1 MDLHRHDEASTFDG
15 FGKAAELAALAKK
28 LGHTAL
34 GISNHGNTNSLVQHY
49 KACTAV
55 GIKPVMGV
63 EGYFLPVY
71 KEQTRGYHLCLFAK
85 NFQGYR
91 NLNELQYEG
100 DKQRYYNPIWTFK
113 LLERYHEGLICTSA
127 CVAGYLAQCI
137 KEGKFKLAVKYV
149 QKMKSIFGGDFYIE
163 VQPYRLSE
171 KGLQEKVNIESIRIA
186 QECGVPC
193 ILTSDSHR
201 GSKEDFPTYLKMH
214 EIAKHNLEEIAA
226 TYKERYMPTDNE
238 LFKRFVDM
246 HGKDYGKREAQEM
259 AGIMLR
265 NLAEIEAKVD
275 GSMFDHLELK
285 LPKMASNSFTVL
297 RKKIKEGLTRR
308 GKWTHNL
315 DGLDYIKRAA
325 QESEVIDKLGFSD
338 YFLIVADYTNWAKEQ
353 GITVG
358 PGRGSACNSLV
369 AYALGITEVDSL
381 LFGLD
386 FRRFLREDKKSFPD
400 IDGDFE
406 TARRDEVIRYVI
418 NKFPGKTAR
427 VASYGLY
434 KVDNLVNDL
443 AKVCGLPTDK
453 TIDSVVAAN
462 NKETISKIK
471 ALCNTY
477 IGESGVLEKEA
488 LLSHP
493 VAKEFN
499 RNYDDIILHFTKLYQ
514 KLRYIGTH
522 AAGVAV
528 TGGEILDYVS
538 LREKDGDLYI
548 SYDLN
553 DLEDVKVIKFDMLGL
568 GTMEEIGELRRVTGD
583 TVDYDEVVR
592 DHNLISR
599 FGKGETQGIFQFDR
613 RSVRNMLT
621 EIKCDCFADIVAAN
635 AMNRPGPLS
644 SHQPE
649 SYSQNKE
656 IQQIAK
662 SSPFYEYTKDS
673 YGTVIYQEQIQQ
685 ICVYIGGMEWKDA
698 DKVMKM
704 DVGKLNAHALHANEE
719 RDMLFEKFV
728 TGAMKNGLSKGEAED
743 TFHAMEVYSFNKGHA
758 TGYSLIG
765 LEEMYYNVYHPIDF
779 WYCKIKHAPNDKNY
793 DSYCELAV
801 RAGCVVFLP
810 HINYSG
816 MRMRKRKVDG
826 EVCLQQGL
834 CELKNVGE
842 KAGAEIVAERKRNGI
857 FRSWDDF
864 YDRCRSKAVN
874 LKVLTAIKESGAGS
888 FDKKDY
894 ITRVTKYN
902 SALYGR
908 ASN

>member
-15 FGKAAELAALAKK
+15 FGKPAELAKLAKQ

-49 KACTAV
+49 KACTAE
-55 GIKPVMGV
+55 GIKPIMGV

-71 KEQTRGYHLCLFAK
+71 KEQTRGYHLCLFVK
-85 NFQGYR
+85 NLQGYR

-100 DKQRYYNPIWTFK
+100 DKIRYYNPIWTFE

-127 CVAGYLAQCI
+127 CVAGFLAQCI
-137 KEGKFKLAVKYV
+137 KNGKRDTAVKYV
-149 QKMKSIFGGDFYIE
+149 KRMKQIFGDDFYIE
-163 VQPYRLSE
+163 VQPYKISE
-171 KGLQEKVNIESIRIA
+171 PGLQEKVNVESIKIA
-186 QECGVPC
+186 KECGVKC

-201 GSKEDFPTYLKMH
+201 GAKDDFDTYLKMH

-226 TYKERYMPTDNE
+226 TYEERYMPSDVE
-238 LFKRFVDM
+238 LRSRFVTM
-246 HGKDYGKREAQEM
+246 HLKDFHKSTPNIAMEM
-259 AGIMLR
+259 LH
-265 NLAEIEAKVD
+265 NLDEIEEKVED
-275 GSMFDHLELK
+275 GIFDHLELK
-285 LPKMASNSFTVL
+285 LPKMGENSLSVL
-297 RKKIKEGLTRR
+297 RKKIKEGLASR
-308 GKWTHNL
+308 GKWSHDVN
-315 DGLDYIKRAA
+315 GLDYIQRAA
-325 QESEVIDKLGFSD
+325 QEVKVIDVLGFSD
-338 YFLIVADYTNWAKEQ
+338 YFLIVADYVNWAKEQ
-353 GITVG
+353 GIAVG

-386 FRRFLREDKKSFPD
+386 FRRFLREDKKAYPD
-400 IDGDFE
+400 IDTDFE
-406 TARRDEVIRYVI
+406 TARRDEVIRYI
-418 NKFPGKTAR
+418 IDKYPGRTAR

-434 KVDNLVNDL
+434 KIDSLINDL
-443 AKVCGLPTDK
+443 AKTCGLPTDK
-453 TIDSVVAAN
+453 GIDSSIVSM
-462 NKETISKIK
+462 NKQEISRIK

-477 IGESGVLEKEA
+477 VGESGILEKES
-488 LLSHP
+488 LLTHP
-493 VAKEFN
+493 VAIEFN
-499 RNYDDIILHFTKLYQ
+499 TKYDNIITHFTKLYQ

-528 TGGEILDYVS
+528 TGGNILDYTS

-583 TVDYDEVVR
+583 TVDYDKITKDSEI
-592 DHNLISR
+592 ISR
-599 FGKGETQGIFQFDR
+599 FGRGDTRGIFQFDR
-613 RSVRNMLT
+613 RTVRNMLQ

-649 SYSQNKE
+649 SYAQNKE
-656 IQQIAK
+656 IPQIAK

-673 YGTVIYQEQIQQ
+673 FGTVIYQEQIQQ
-685 ICVYIGGMEWKDA
+685 ICVGIGGMSWPDA

-704 DVGKLNAHALHANEE
+704 DVGKLNAHALHANEQ
-719 RDMLFEKFV
+719 RDMLFDMFV
-728 TGAMKNGLSKGEAED
+728 SGAMKNGLTREEAED

-765 LEEMYYNVYHPIDF
+765 LEEMYYKIYHPTDF
-779 WYCKIKHAPNDKNY
+779 WFCKIKHASNESDF
-793 DSYCELAV
+793 DLFCGLAV
-801 RAGCVVFLP
+801 KAGSVVFLP

-816 MRMRKRKVDG
+816 VRMRKRKVER

-834 CELKNVGE
+834 ADVKQVGE
-842 KAGAEIVAERKRNGI
+842 KAAVAIVEERKKNGI
-857 FRSWDDF
+857 FTSWDNF
-864 YDRCRSKAVN
+864 YDRCKSRVVN
-874 LKVLTAIKESGAGS
+874 AKVLTALKESGAAE
-888 FDKKDY
+888 FKKKDY
-894 ITRVTKYN
+894 ISRVTKYN

-908 ASN
+908 AVN